1 MESVATEAAV
11 EVALVMVGSL
21 FALLIAVH
29 ALDRLKSRPVN
40 QPARITDRI
49 PEREMQLVGDDYREC
64 VASYFGKVER
74 RRQIVQEVCCEPH

>member
-1 MESVATEAAV
+1 MESVATQAAV

-29 ALDRLKSRPVN
+29 AIDRLKSRPVN

-49 PEREMQLVGDDYREC
+49 PEREMQLVGDDYRKC
-64 VASYFGKVER
+64 VAGYFNKVER
-74 RRQIVQEVCCEPH
+74 RRQIVKEVVNECD